1 MDLKTL
7 VDERDI
13 QRQLIRFARAMD
25 ERNWPALEAICNPD
39 IVAEFGT
46 GEVTGSAAVVE
57 LIRAYLD
64 HCGPTQHLLGN
75 ILIDVNGDEAT
86 SEAYVADIHLSAN
99 ADSDDYFRTLG
110 NYMDRWVRVG
120 DSWRLAERRKDNR
133 ALMGTMAVFNP
144 AD

>member
-25 ERNWPALEAICNPD
+25 ERNWPALEAICSPD

-46 GEVTGSAAVVE
+46 GEIKGAAEVTE
-57 LIRAYLD
+57 LIRGYLD

-75 ILIDVNGDEAT
+75 ILIEVNGDEAS

-99 ADSDDYFRTLG
+99 ADSEIG
-110 NYMDRWVRVG
+110 
-120 DSWRLAERRKDNR
+120 R
-133 ALMGTMAVFNP
+133 AHV
-144 AD
+144 